1 MIDKIYVQLHSC
13 QSCSIMSLSIHL
25 YYNIITTMTFYEKIK
40 DWLKQKENKDKLV
53 LGLSFVLVFIVG
65 FGAGSY
71 VRETNK
77 SSKPYPNY
85 TTVPAKKP
93 AVAATTTKEQGTA
106 KQATST
112 QASSCVVKGNISSA
126 GKKIYHVQGGAFYAR
141 VKPEECFN
149 TEAEAQAAGFTKS
162 SR

>member
-1 MIDKIYVQLHSC
+1 
-13 QSCSIMSLSIHL
+13 
-25 YYNIITTMTFYEKIK
+25 MTFYEKVK
-40 DWLKQKENKDKLV
+40 DRLKQKENKDKLV

-71 VRETNK
+71 VRETRSNA
-77 SSKPYPNY
+77 KPYPNY

-93 AVAATTTKEQGTA
+93 AVAATATPEEGTN

-112 QASSCVVKGNISSA
+112 QTSSCVVKGNISST

-149 TEAEAQAAGFTKS
+149 TEAEAQAAGFIKS

>member
-1 MIDKIYVQLHSC
+1 
-13 QSCSIMSLSIHL
+13 
-25 YYNIITTMTFYEKIK
+25 MTFYEKAK

-71 VRETNK
+71 VRETRRDN
-77 SSKPYPNY
+77 SKPQANY
-85 TTVPAKKP
+85 TTVSAKKP
-93 AVAATTTKEQGTA
+93 AAAAAADQGKVLGKTTVAATG
-106 KQATST
+106 T
-112 QASSCVVKGNISSA
+112 QASAACVVKGNISAA

-141 VKPEECFN
+141 VKPEQCFN
-149 TEAEAQAAGFTKS
+149 TEAEALAAGFVKS

>member
-1 MIDKIYVQLHSC
+1 
-13 QSCSIMSLSIHL
+13 
-25 YYNIITTMTFYEKIK
+25 MTFYEKAK

-53 LGLSFVLVFIVG
+53 LGLSFVLTFIVG

-71 VRETNK
+71 VRETRRDI
-77 SSKPYPNY
+77 SKPQANY

-93 AVAATTTKEQGTA
+93 ANTATNTVGQGTA

-112 QASSCVVKGNISSA
+112 PASCIVKGNISST

-141 VKPEECFN
+141 VKPEQCFN
-149 TEAEAQAAGFTKS
+149 TETEALAAGFVKS

>member
-1 MIDKIYVQLHSC
+1 
-13 QSCSIMSLSIHL
+13 
-25 YYNIITTMTFYEKIK
+25 MTFYEKIK

-93 AVAATTTKEQGTA
+93 AVA
-106 KQATST
+106 
-112 QASSCVVKGNISSA
+112 VV
-126 GKKIYHVQGGAFYAR
+126 
-141 VKPEECFN
+141 
-149 TEAEAQAAGFTKS
+149 
-162 SR
+162 